1 MNARCLALLLPLLQP
16 HPAAADPR
24 CASLGQPAYSATRS
38 ISTGNAAPVVTRVT
52 LAGPQLRIEA
62 PGPGGARL
70 ITLLTP
76 ELHVIF
82 VESSAPAVAMRLPRP
97 APRAIAAED
106 RRLREEPTPAGIA
119 LITELRGASGE
130 WHEVE
135 RNLCRRDGVLLEA
148 RLWKPGEG
156 GGIHIHTRQTEIR
169 LTRADPALFR
179 LPAGARLIEPPPV
192 AAINRR
198 TAPPPG

>member
-1 MNARCLALLLPLLQP
+1 MRRIFVLAALLLPL
-16 HPAAADPR
+16 PAAADPR
-24 CASLGQPAYSATRS
+24 CAHFGQPAYSATRS
-38 ISTGNAAPVVTRVT
+38 ISTGQGAPVVTRIT

-62 PGPGGARL
+62 PGPGGTRL
-70 ITLLTP
+70 VTLVTP
-76 ELHVIF
+76 DIHAIF
-82 VESSAPAVAMRLPRP
+82 VQGAEPAMAMRLPRP
-97 APRAIAAED
+97 APPAIAAED
-106 RRLREEPTPAGIA
+106 RRLREERTPAGIA
-119 LITELRGASGE
+119 LITELRGASGH

-156 GGIHIHTRQTEIR
+156 GGTHIHTRQTEIR